1 MDSTDKG
8 TINYPDFLIMMLGGK
23 NSVLRMILLFEEKR
37 KEKPKP
43 TGMLLLGESEHGSTI
58 ALYNTL
64 YTCTALRNTFLWIKS
79 DEKTKKT
86 NPTIFLGIR
95 KKQSLADLG
104 IRPDMAQHLG

>member
-1 MDSTDKG
+1 
-8 TINYPDFLIMMLGGK
+8 MMLGGK

-43 TGMLLLGESEHGSTI
+43 AGKYTRNSSSPRDQNWSRDNASWRKMSLFPRLILIVYI
-58 ALYNTL
+58 ALIPKL
-64 YTCTALRNTFLWIKS
+64 
-79 DEKTKKT
+79 
-86 NPTIFLGIR
+86 PGIR